1 MIATYLHFALALTLD
16 KSNNYQTNVRSYY
29 IYINRICNLDNFN
42 NEHESDLEKLGQL
55 RDYFAS
61 YRSLPSY
68 SYMQQLLNMRS
79 KDTIFKLIARLKLMG
94 FLDLAPDKKLS
105 PGKRF
110 FERPLSDN
118 SVQAGAFTATYN
130 DSGNNIKI
138 DEYLVKKP
146 SITELIPVA
155 GDSMKDLGILDGDTV
170 VVERRPFANLGDI
183 VVAIIDDKFT
193 IKTLGKEKD
202 QFILIPANQDFEIIR
217 PKEQFSI
224 YGVVAGQFRSY

>member
-1 MIATYLHFALALTLD
+1 MND
-16 KSNNYQTNVRSYY
+16 
-29 IYINRICNLDNFN
+29 FN
-42 NEHESDLEKLGQL
+42 QAHESDIEKLGQL

-79 KDTIFKLIARLKLMG
+79 KDTISKLVARLKLMG
-94 FLDLAPDKKLS
+94 FLDVAPDKKLS
-105 PGKRF
+105 PGRRF
-110 FERPLSDN
+110 FERSLSN
-118 SVQAGAFTATYN
+118 TTVQAGAFTASHIDGGDYIT
-130 DSGNNIKI
+130 I
-138 DEYLVKKP
+138 DEHLVKKP
-146 SITELIPVA
+146 SITELIPVV
-155 GDSMKDLGILDGDTV
+155 GDSMKDLGIMDGDIV
-170 VVERRPFANLGDI
+170 VVEKRPFANLGDI

-202 QFILIPANQDFEIIR
+202 NYVLIPANKDFDIIR

>member
-1 MIATYLHFALALTLD
+1 MNDFRQA
-16 KSNNYQTNVRSYY
+16 
-29 IYINRICNLDNFN
+29 
-42 NEHESDLEKLGQL
+42 HESDIEKLGQL

-79 KDTIFKLIARLKLMG
+79 KDTISKLVSRLKLMG
-94 FLDLAPDKKLS
+94 FLDIAPDKKLS

-110 FERPLSDN
+110 FERSLSN
-118 SVQAGAFTATYN
+118 TTVQAGAFTASHIDGGDYIT
-130 DSGNNIKI
+130 I
-138 DEYLVKKP
+138 DEHLVKKP
-146 SITELIPVA
+146 SITELIPVV
-155 GDSMKDLGILDGDTV
+155 GDSMKDAGILDGDIV
-170 VVERRPFANLGDI
+170 VVEKRPFANLGDI

-202 QFILIPANQDFEIIR
+202 LYVLIPANPDFEIIR
-217 PKEQFSI
+217 PKQQFSI